1 MLATTSLSDL
11 NALVPHYLPALPPK
25 PLVSVLIGNY
35 NYAHFVGQSIES
47 VLKQTYTNWEL
58 IICDDGS
65 TDHSVRVIE
74 KYTQRDYR
82 IRLMRKSNGGHPSA
96 LNTAFAASSGD
107 ILCLLDADDLYLP
120 SKLERVVA
128 KCAGLPEAGL
138 IVHRVIRVDQYR
150 RRQGVW
156 PLADLPSGWFGPEL
170 LNSGGILAYL
180 PPTSGLVMR
189 REIAQRLFPLRTE
202 HPFVMSPDQNIM
214 RLAPLLTI
222 IGAIPDALAEYRLHD
237 SNMYLRKRLTVRSIN
252 EELELSRALWQ
263 EQYRLLCEM
272 SPELG
277 RKLAPF
283 ESNRDVLLLR
293 YLAARLRRDGSARK
307 SYNAYIE
314 ACRRNGQPR
323 WFRFWQSSVY
333 IPDLLFAPAVNV
345 LFGQNK
351 LKQFVAHV
359 RKLA

>member
-1 MLATTSLSDL
+1 M
-11 NALVPHYLPALPPK
+11 
-25 PLVSVLIGNY
+25 
-35 NYAHFVGQSIES
+35 
-47 VLKQTYTNWEL
+47 
-58 IICDDGS
+58 
-65 TDHSVRVIE
+65 
-74 KYTQRDYR
+74 
-82 IRLMRKSNGGHPSA
+82 
-96 LNTAFAASSGD
+96 
-107 ILCLLDADDLYLP
+107 
-120 SKLERVVA
+120 
-128 KCAGLPEAGL
+128 
-138 IVHRVIRVDQYR
+138 
-150 RRQGVW
+150 VW
-156 PLADLPSGWFGPEL
+156 PRIIKLR
-170 LNSGGILAYL
+170 GILTYL

-202 HPFVMSPDQNIM
+202 RPLGMSPDQNIM

-237 SNMYLRKRLTVRSIN
+237 SNMYLRKRLTVASIN